1 MKTAVDR
8 VKLKKALVVEDHPD
22 ILTVLGFQMELMGV
36 SVITA
41 NNGKEGVKKAM
52 EEVPNLIFMDIMMP
66 VMDGRDATRLI
77 RSNPETQNIPILVST
92 ALANTSV
99 CESCIEAGCNAYITK
114 PFTFKELQKK
124 VQGFVPSA

>member
-41 NNGKEGVKKAM
+41 NIGKEGVKKAM

-66 VMDGRDATRLI
+66 VMDGR
-77 RSNPETQNIPILVST
+77 
-92 ALANTSV
+92 
-99 CESCIEAGCNAYITK
+99 
-114 PFTFKELQKK
+114 
-124 VQGFVPSA
+124 VQRA

>member
-41 NNGKEGVKKAM
+41 NNGK
-52 EEVPNLIFMDIMMP
+52 
-66 VMDGRDATRLI
+66 
-77 RSNPETQNIPILVST
+77 
-92 ALANTSV
+92 
-99 CESCIEAGCNAYITK
+99 
-114 PFTFKELQKK
+114 K
-124 VQGFVPSA
+124 V